1 MSIFDRII
9 LVISSICLAF
19 ISIVFIIF
27 PFHQPDILSLN
38 QANAIL
44 YSAKGNFWYTGVGV
58 LLLLASIR
66 FIVISVRRDG
76 ERRSRNAYIVQR
88 TDHGEINISSETIVG
103 LAQSVA
109 DKFMGVRNI
118 KTNVKIF
125 EDQLYIDL
133 KGEVSPEINIPE
145 VTEELQDKVKEH
157 VESCTGINVNEIRVV
172 ITNVTAPI
180 RNIK

>member
-19 ISIVFIIF
+19 ISIVLILF
-27 PFHQPDILSLN
+27 PFEQPNILSLN
-38 QANAIL
+38 QINSIF
-44 YSAKGNFWYTGVGV
+44 YSIKGNFWYTGVGV

-66 FIVISVRRDG
+66 FIVISIGRDG
-76 ERRSRNAYIVQR
+76 DRRTRSSYIIRR
-88 TDHGEINISSETIVG
+88 TEHGEINISSETIVG

-125 EDQLYIDL
+125 EDQLFIDL

-157 VESCTGINVNEIRVV
+157 VESCTGINVSEIRVV
-172 ITNVTAPI
+172 ITNVVAPI